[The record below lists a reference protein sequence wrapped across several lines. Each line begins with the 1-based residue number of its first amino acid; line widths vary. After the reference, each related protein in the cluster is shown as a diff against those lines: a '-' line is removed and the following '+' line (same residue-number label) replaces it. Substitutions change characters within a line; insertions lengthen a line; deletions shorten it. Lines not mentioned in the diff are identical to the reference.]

1 MGQSTIDLSNEER
14 ILKYVKLA
22 DRSGARFAF
31 KHEKYEP
38 ECQAEARFILT
49 CLILEEYEL
58 FNRAEDE
65 EVFLK
70 IVISRRLRNYFR
82 GKSGTEQVGVHP
94 KHGTMVG
101 EFKADPSDDVSI
113 IDEMESIFPGQSD
126 LLALWRKGFDLREF
140 KFLSGRGR
148 TIIQDMLT
156 VKTMLE
162 RSRKATQRKREKA
175 EAA

>member
-1 MGQSTIDLSNEER
+1 MGQSTSLTSTER
-14 ILKYVKLA
+14 ILKYVPLA
-22 DRSGARFAF
+22 NRSGARFAF

-49 CLILEEYEL
+49 CLVLEEHEL
-58 FNRAEDE
+58 FDRAEDE

-82 GKSGTEQVGVHP
+82 NKSGTEQVGIHP

-101 EFKADPSDDVSI
+101 EFKADPSDEVSM
-113 IDEMESIFPGQSD
+113 IDEMESIFPGQRD
-126 LLALWRKGFDLREF
+126 LIALWRRGFDLREF
-140 KFLSGRGR
+140 KFLSGKGR
-148 TIIQDMLT
+148 TIIDDMLT
-156 VKTMLE
+156 VRTMLE
-162 RSRKATQRKREKA
+162 RSRKASERKRAKA